1 MMELNAGSMFVLAI
15 VAVAL
20 AISLWEDWRSPDVS
34 TMSPTAACEANGVAP
49 GTPDMEY
56 CLKFGIF

>member
-1 MMELNAGSMFVLAI
+1 MEWNAGSMFVLAI

-20 AISLWEDWRSPDVS
+20 AFSLWEYWRSPDIS
-34 TMSPTAACEANGVAP
+34 TMSPTAACEANGVP
-49 GTPDMEY
+49 PDTLDMEY